1 MSSTLWLIIAIG
13 ELIILLAI
21 IVWLGNYIKKRSVDY
36 YTLFIIG
43 IILLLFGFF
52 IETILLWLPGLIVMT
67 LAIAH
72 RGEWKKNRLHW
83 SDLTEEEKIFKC
95 RVAISLFVVV
105 VVSDVVLK
113 GIT

>member
-1 MSSTLWLIIAIG
+1 MLWLIIGIG

-21 IVWLGNYIKKRSVDY
+21 IVWLGKYIKKRSVDY

-52 IETILLWLPGLIVMT
+52 IETIILWLPGLIVMT

-72 RGEWKKNRLHW
+72 RSEWKKNRLHW
-83 SDLTEEEKIFKC
+83 SDLTEEEKRFKR
-95 RVAISLFVVV
+95 RVAIVLFIVFVVCY
-105 VVSDVVLK
+105 VVSK
-113 GIT
+113 GII